1 MNDKIWKI
9 IIPLTIA
16 LISVF
21 VGSYGW
27 KLCEKNHWDVPG
39 TVIGKSETAVSRY
52 KSRSISS
59 AWWLAVKPDNS
70 EYKTYAV
77 CVDFATFA
85 SHDIGSHVSFK
96 VMSEDV
102 KPNGHD
108 DFVGITLVLLS
119 IVFGI
124 ISTIALSINVIT
136 NEP

>member
-16 LISVF
+16 IISVF

-27 KLCEKNHWDVPG
+27 KLCEENHWDVPG
-39 TVIGKSETAVSRY
+39 TVIGKSETAVSHRH
-52 KSRSISS
+52 SRSISS
-59 AWWLAVKPDNS
+59 EWWMAVKPDNS
-70 EYKTYAV
+70 EYKAYDV

-85 SHDIGSHVSFK
+85 SYDIGDHVSFK
-96 VMSEDV
+96 VMSEAV

-108 DFVGITLVLLS
+108 DFIGITLVLLS

-124 ISTIALSINVIT
+124 ISTMSLVINVIT

>member
-27 KLCEKNHWDVPG
+27 KLCEENHWDVPG
-39 TVIGKSETAVSRY
+39 TVIGKSETAVSHRH
-52 KSRSISS
+52 SRSISS
-59 AWWLAVKPDNS
+59 EWWMAVKPDNS
-70 EYKTYAV
+70 EYKAYDV

-85 SHDIGSHVSFK
+85 SYDIGDHVSFK
-96 VMSEDV
+96 VMSNEVD
-102 KPNGHD
+102 PNGHD
-108 DFVGITLVLLS
+108 DFIGITLVLLS

-124 ISTIALSINVIT
+124 ISTFALSINVIT

>member
-16 LISVF
+16 IISVF

-27 KLCEKNHWDVPG
+27 KLCEENHWVVPG
-39 TVIGKSETAVSRY
+39 TVIGKSETAVSHSH
-52 KSRSISS
+52 SRSISS
-59 AWWLAVKPDNS
+59 NWWMAVKPDNS
-70 EYKTYAV
+70 EYKTYDV

-85 SHDIGSHVSFK
+85 SYDIGDHVSFE
-96 VMSEDV
+96 VMSKAV

-108 DFVGITLVLLS
+108 DFVGITLVILS

-124 ISTIALSINVIT
+124 ISTIALAINVIT

>member
-27 KLCEKNHWDVPG
+27 KLCEENHWDVPG
-39 TVIGKSETAVSRY
+39 TVIGKSETAVSHRH
-52 KSRSISS
+52 SRSISS
-59 AWWLAVKPDNS
+59 EWWFAVKPDNS
-70 EYKTYAV
+70 EYKTYSV

-85 SHDIGSHVSFK
+85 SYDIGDHVSFK
-96 VMSEDV
+96 VMSYAV

-108 DFVGITLVLLS
+108 DFIGITLVLLS

-124 ISTIALSINVIT
+124 ISTFALSINVIT